1 MYETLK
7 ALTVEE
13 LRAKC
18 KDLGLRNYSDLNE
31 NELINKIIESGKF
44 EEDKLIEDKLIE
56 DKLIEDKLES
66 IEFERTFKRLI
77 PNPLTIGEIIV
88 SKDEKTFSINE
99 NDFSE
104 ITIQRLNHS
113 IGTIIEEV

>member
-31 NELINKIIESGKF
+31 NELINKIIDSGKF
-44 EEDKLIEDKLIE
+44 KG
-56 DKLIEDKLES
+56 IEDKLES